1 MRTGVPEVPATID
14 ARGWV
19 LYDGTCPLCRRG
31 ARRLGGIV
39 TKRGFRLRPLQ
50 LRWVQEVVA
59 RQSAPVADEMLLL
72 LPDGRLLGGVDAY
85 IHLAWRVWWAS
96 PFAAL
101 ASIPGLHWLAR
112 KLYRWV
118 AANRFGISR
127 ACGLDGCR
135 VEERAGSPRR

>member
-1 MRTGVPEVPATID
+1 MSDNTAAIRAGVSKIPEMSEVQ
-14 ARGWV
+14 GWV

-50 LRWVQEVVA
+50 LRWVAEVVA
-59 RQSAPVADEMLLL
+59 RQPGPVGDEMLLL
-72 LPDGRLLGGVDAY
+72 LPDGRLKGGVDAY
-85 IHLAWRVWWAS
+85 IHLARRVWWAW
-96 PFAAL
+96 PL
-101 ASIPGLHWLAR
+101 ATLARIPGLHFLCR
-112 KLYRWV
+112 KLYAWV

-135 VEERAGSPRR
+135 VGE